1 MGTPRLL
8 SFALDLPEALTRGF
22 APKPRG
28 NLKHDDEVV
37 ARHFRLMN
45 HQLAQARPRATS
57 PDLRPAR
64 HLATAVLP

>member
-1 MGTPRLL
+1 MVGVQMIGAGLFGL
-8 SFALDLPEALTRGF
+8 SGLAAYIT
-22 APKPRG
+22 PRG

-37 ARHFRLMN
+37 ARHFQLMN

-64 HLATAVLP
+64 HLATAVPS